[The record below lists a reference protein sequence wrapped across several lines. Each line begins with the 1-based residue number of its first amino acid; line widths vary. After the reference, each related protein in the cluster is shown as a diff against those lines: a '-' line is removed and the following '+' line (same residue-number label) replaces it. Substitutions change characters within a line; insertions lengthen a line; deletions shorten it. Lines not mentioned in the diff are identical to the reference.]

1 MRFIARFLS
10 RIGRGENWTENRDT
24 FPLFFVA
31 CYCCCCFCQ
40 QSFADTICLRQSLVY
55 SIYTYIFLHIYISL
69 LQSDSSP
76 FGCFHLPT
84 DVATFMVDV
93 ITFLLLPPLMPCF
106 PISWIS
112 PFIFPARFLRT
123 DTAACNSIKSWRLKT
138 ICWPGGG
145 YKDLYPG
152 ISTHHGIL

>member
-106 PISWIS
+106 PISLDFPLYFPSTFPPDWYCGMQQHKKLKVEDNLLARRRVQG
-112 PFIFPARFLRT
+112 FIPW
-123 DTAACNSIKSWRLKT
+123 N
-138 ICWPGGG
+138 
-145 YKDLYPG
+145 
-152 ISTHHGIL
+152 